1 MISVD
6 VFYDGWGE
14 HWRWGTLATT
24 TALTGR
30 PVIVFEYSPE
40 AQKKGWNWQAIRY
53 RWLAR
58 NSGVISL
65 SIS

>member
-40 AQKKGWNWQAIRY
+40 AQKKRTGTGKLYATAGW
-53 RWLAR
+53 
-58 NSGVISL
+58 V
-65 SIS
+65 

>member
-1 MISVD
+1 MISID

-14 HWRWGTLATT
+14 QWHWGTLATT

-40 AQKKGWNWQAIRY
+40 AQKKGPCKLYTTAGWPETPE
-53 RWLAR
+53 
-58 NSGVISL
+58 
-65 SIS
+65 